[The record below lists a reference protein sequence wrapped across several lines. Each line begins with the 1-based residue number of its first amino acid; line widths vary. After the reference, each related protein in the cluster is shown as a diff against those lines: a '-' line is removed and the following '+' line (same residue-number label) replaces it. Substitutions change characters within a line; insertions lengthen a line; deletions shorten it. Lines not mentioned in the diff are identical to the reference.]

1 LTGERVER
9 RLAAV
14 LAADVAGYS
23 RLMGRDEERTLANL
37 KSYRKL
43 LVDPAIVAN
52 RGRVVKTTGDGMLA
66 EFASAVDATRC
77 AIEVQRGMAEKN
89 ADIPQDA
96 RIEFRIGIHVG
107 DIIIDDNDIFG
118 DGVNIAAR
126 LEGIAEP
133 GGVAISRAAH
143 EQVRDRLDVTF
154 TDRGELTFKNI
165 ARPVQVFAVVISD
178 AAAGS
183 RSDPKLVLSLP
194 DKPSIA
200 VLPFQNMSGDPEQEY
215 FADGI
220 TEDIITLLSKWRSF
234 LVIARNSTFTYKG
247 RSVDV
252 KQVGREL
259 GAQYLLEG
267 SVRKSGQRLRV
278 TAQLV
283 ETAQGA
289 HVWAERY
296 DREITDVFAIQD
308 DVSERIAAVIEPEL
322 GRHEQL
328 RLVSKS
334 TTNLGAWDCLSR
346 GLYLVN
352 KFNNTDNAAA
362 RSLFERA
369 IALDP
374 QFSRAHASLAYTYQ
388 QDILHAYTADRANA
402 IERQIASA
410 RLATQLDPKDSYAH
424 SMLAFAYRWARRH
437 DLMIAEARKALEY
450 NPSDAWAAAVLG
462 LALDL
467 AGQHREGIESFKRSM
482 ALNPRDPRL
491 GYYVALIARA
501 YLVDHDYETAENW
514 AHRAI
519 ELDPSMPR
527 SHLILA
533 AILGHLGR
541 SIEAHFA
548 LDTAERLHP
557 GFARQW
563 INGREYRD
571 DVDNDHIAEG
581 LRMAGLPP

>member
-1 LTGERVER
+1 MRR
-9 RLAAV
+9 RLAAIMF
-14 LAADVAGYS
+14 ADVAGYS
-23 RLMGRDEERTLANL
+23 HLVERNEAGTLRAFEQCIGQIWLPRIQANDGRL
-37 KSYRKL
+37 
-43 LVDPAIVAN
+43 
-52 RGRVVKTTGDGMLA
+52 VKTTGDGLLV
-66 EFASAVDATRC
+66 EFPSAVAAVAC
-77 AIEVQRGMAEKN
+77 ALEVQEGLANELPTDDSNERLG
-89 ADIPQDA
+89 
-96 RIEFRIGIHVG
+96 FRIGINLG
-107 DIIIDDNDIFG
+107 DIVVDDTDILGND
-118 DGVNIAAR
+118 VNIAAR
-126 LEGIAEP
+126 LQTIAEP
-133 GGVAISRAAH
+133 GGICVSGAVHDATVGRIPFKA
-143 EQVRDRLDVTF
+143 EPLP
-154 TDRGELTFKNI
+154 ELNLKNI
-165 ARPVQVFAVVISD
+165 ERPIRCYAIGPLHHTIVVE
-178 AAAGS
+178 AG
-183 RSDPKLVLSLP
+183 P
-194 DKPSIA
+194 DRPHALKMPAIA
-200 VLPFQNMSGDPEQEY
+200 VLPFLNMSGELDQEY

-247 RSVDV
+247 RRVDA

-267 SVRKSGQRLRV
+267 SVRQSGQRLRV

-296 DREITDVFAIQD
+296 DRELTDVFAIQD
-308 DVSERIAAVIEPEL
+308 DVSQRIAAVIEPEL

-328 RLVSKS
+328 RLVSKPA
-334 TTNLGAWDCLSR
+334 TNLGAWDCLIR

-352 KFNNTDNAAA
+352 KFNKTDNAAA
-362 RSLFERA
+362 RSFFERA
-369 IALDP
+369 IALDS

-388 QDILHAYTADRANA
+388 QDILHAYTADRAQA
-402 IERQIASA
+402 IERQTASA
-410 RLATQLDPKDSYAH
+410 RRATQLDPTDSYAH

-450 NPSDAWAAAVLG
+450 NPSDSWAAAVLG

-491 GYYVALIARA
+491 GYYVALMARA
-501 YLVDHDYETAENW
+501 YLVDHDYESAEHS
-514 AHRAI
+514 AHQAV
-519 ELDPSMPR
+519 ELDPCMPR

-541 SIEAHFA
+541 SAEAHFA

-563 INGREYRD
+563 INGHEYRD
-571 DVDNDHIAEG
+571 DVDNNHIAEG
-581 LRMAGLPP
+581 LRKAGLVM

>member
-1 LTGERVER
+1 VER

-23 RLMGRDEERTLANL
+23 RLMGVDEEGTLARL
-37 KSYRKL
+37 KAVRKA
-43 LVDPAIVAN
+43 LVDPTIAAH
-52 RGRVVKTTGDGMLA
+52 RGRIVKTTGDGMLV
-66 EFASAVDATRC
+66 EFSSAVDAVRG
-77 AIEVQRGMAEKN
+77 AVEVQGGMAEQN
-89 ADIPQDA
+89 ASMPQDV

-133 GGVAISRAAH
+133 GGVCMSNDAYR
-143 EQVRDRLDVTF
+143 QVRGKVEIVCDDMGPQSL
-154 TDRGELTFKNI
+154 KNI
-165 ARPVQVFAVVISD
+165 GEPVQAWRVRLTGQPPSAIES
-178 AAAGS
+178 GS
-183 RSDPKLVLSLP
+183 TMSEPHALP
-194 DKPSIA
+194 LPNKPSIA
-200 VLPFQNMSGDPEQEY
+200 VLPFQNMSADPEQEY

-289 HVWAERY
+289 HLWAERY

-352 KFNNTDNAAA
+352 KFNKTDNAAA

-369 IALDP
+369 ITLDP

-424 SMLAFAYRWARRH
+424 SMLAFAYRWARQH

-491 GYYVALIARA
+491 GYYVTLIARA
-501 YLVDHDYETAENW
+501 YLVDHNYETAENW
-514 AHRAI
+514 AHQAI

-541 SIEAHFA
+541 SIEAHSA

-557 GFARQW
+557 GFAQQW

-581 LRMAGLPP
+581 LRMAGLPL